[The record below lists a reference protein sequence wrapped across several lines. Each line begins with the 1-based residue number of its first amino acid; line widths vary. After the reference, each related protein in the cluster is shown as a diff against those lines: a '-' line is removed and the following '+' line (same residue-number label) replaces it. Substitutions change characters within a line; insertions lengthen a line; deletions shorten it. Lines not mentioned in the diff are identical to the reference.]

1 MGLFED
7 AFSAMPELQRLAAMT
22 KEEHLL
28 PDIGAEE
35 WPLAI
40 LACSLANAE
49 NPEQLQHTLLVYR
62 AFNKKVAAKQRAASL
77 KQLQKFLTQR
87 KGSGWRAL
95 IPYALGDTEPLIR
108 RQAALLI
115 ATMAEPEEDERF
127 AGVSEL
133 CYMLQRSNKELT
145 HTSLLDAL
153 LSLSDLRFESYLEPL
168 FKIETAELKKH
179 LNNLCCKPNRLCL
192 NWLLSCLNK
201 FPDLK
206 NEVHTAMCACAK
218 QGGLVIDVVLPI
230 PSWAFQKA
238 QPQPLHGWTLAEYYP
253 RMLPQL
259 HHHMSEQQLE
269 QLRLICQG

>member
-1 MGLFED
+1 
-7 AFSAMPELQRLAAMT
+7 MPELQRLAAMT

-28 PDIGAEE
+28 PDIGVEE

-49 NPEQLQHTLLVYR
+49 NPEQLGHTLRVYQ
-62 AFNKKVAAKQRAASL
+62 AFNKKVPAKQRAASL
-77 KQLQKFLTQR
+77 KQLQQFLIQR

-95 IPYALGDTEPLIR
+95 IPYAIADTEPLIR
-108 RQAALLI
+108 RQAALLV
-115 ATMAEPEEDERF
+115 ATMAEPDEDEKF
-127 AGVSEL
+127 TGISEL
-133 CYMLQRSNKELT
+133 CDLLQRSNKELT
-145 HTSLLDAL
+145 QTSLLDAL
-153 LSLSDLRFESYLEPL
+153 LSLSDLRFERYLEPL
-168 FKIETAELKKH
+168 LKLETEELKKH
-179 LNNLCCKPNRLCL
+179 LLSLCCKPNRLCL
-192 NWLLSCLNK
+192 NWLISCLNK
-201 FPDLK
+201 HPELK
-206 NEVHTAMCACAK
+206 NEIHTAMCTCAK

-238 QPQPLHGWTLAEYYP
+238 QPQTLHGWSLAEYYP

>member
-1 MGLFED
+1 MGLLQD

-28 PDIGAEE
+28 PDIGVEE

-40 LACSLANAE
+40 LACSLSNS
-49 NPEQLQHTLLVYR
+49 NNSEQIGHTLLVYR
-62 AFNKKVAAKQRAASL
+62 YFNQKVGSKQRAQSL
-77 KQLQKFLTQR
+77 KQLQQFLIQR

-95 IPYALGDTEPLIR
+95 IPYALADSEALIR
-108 RQAALLI
+108 RQASLLI
-115 ATMAEPEEDERF
+115 ATMAEPEDDERF
-127 AGVSEL
+127 AGVSTL
-133 CYMLQRSNKELT
+133 CDMLQHSNKELT
-145 HTSLLDAL
+145 PTTLLDAL
-153 LSLSDLRFESYLEPL
+153 LSLSDLRFEPYLD
-168 FKIETAELKKH
+168 AVLKLPVEEISRH
-179 LNNLCCKPNRLCL
+179 LKQLCCKPNRLCL
-192 NWLLSCLNK
+192 NWLITCLNQHTE
-201 FPDLK
+201 LK
-206 NEVHTAMCACAK
+206 NDIHAAMCACAK

-230 PSWAFQKA
+230 PSWAYQKA